1 MKGKD
6 VILGLLLK
14 KERTGYDI
22 NEIFQTI
29 FSHFFDGSF
38 GMIYPTLRLLEK
50 EGKIEKK
57 VIIQEGRPN
66 KNEFSITE
74 LGKEEFLSYMKSP
87 VMPENRRSDFL
98 MRMYYGEYLDQNSL
112 IEIIKKEIEEKNNLI
127 LQLQSDYQKWKEKLT
142 DTQQISFDIGI
153 AQYTAEI
160 EVLQKQLDHL
170 EKKNEK

>member
-112 IEIIKKEIEEKNNLI
+112 IEIIQKEIEEKNNLI

>member
-22 NEIFQTI
+22 NDIFQTI
-29 FSHFFDGSF
+29 FTHFFDGSF
-38 GMIYPTLRLLEK
+38 GMIYPTLRTLEK

-57 VIIQEGRPN
+57 VIVQEGRPN

-74 LGKEEFLSYMKSP
+74 LGKEEFFSYMKSP
-87 VMPENRRSDFL
+87 VMPESRRSDFL
-98 MRMYYGEYLDQNSL
+98 MRMYYGEYLEQSRL
-112 IEIIKKEIEEKNNLI
+112 VEIIKKEIEEKKSLI
-127 LQLQSDYQKWKEKLT
+127 HQLESDYQKWKGNLT

-160 EVLQKQLDHL
+160 EVLQKQLKRL
-170 EKKNEK
+170 ERKNEK